1 MKKVFKRAMI
11 EEKEKI
17 RRSNKEKKKQSIRQH
32 LRDTELD
39 RARIKEIKRKEIKKK
54 RKWNCVRDGIVIHS
68 PTPLPSLKRT
78 TCQ

>member
-1 MKKVFKRAMI
+1 MKKVFKMI
-11 EEKEKI
+11 EEKEKR
-17 RRSNKEKKKQSIRQH
+17 RRSNKEKKQSIRQH